1 MCDGDRSNDEAS
13 ELTRRRFIQFS
24 SLAGT
29 SVLAGVGILSGAE
42 HALAAPSLE
51 LAKGPDP
58 KECGKIGDSDSLW
71 RLSQKCHSNNSCR
84 QNHADYVVMGG
95 TKSKKKYA
103 NYILVPTQRISGI
116 ECSWICGSSAPNYW
130 SAANYYATKPPTVVP
145 APVGL
150 GINSKQ
156 ARGFNQLHIHMA
168 RARWESWHDL
178 AAQDNLAART
188 VANWANSRVSIR
200 GLSQN
205 LGIIPHTYR
214 VLIWPGFHH
223 DNLFAMLRT
232 MLRHSLGHGGTTA
245 KAQARMQYQTLIVI
259 PRPAGG
265 YYIVNS
271 EKGVK
276 DPNNPKLLG
285 TDTCDPLLLMH
296 P

>member
-1 MCDGDRSNDEAS
+1 MRDSDRANDEAS

-24 SLAGT
+24 GLAGT

-42 HALAAPSLE
+42 HALASPSSG

-58 KECGKIGDSDSLW
+58 KECGSPQSHDSLW
-71 RLSQKCHSNNSCR
+71 RLSQKCHSTNTCW

-95 TKSKKKYA
+95 TKSKKKYV
-103 NYILVPTQRISGI
+103 NFILVPTQRISGI

-130 SAANYYATKPPTVVP
+130 SAADYYATKPPTVVP

-168 RARWESWHDL
+168 RARLEAQHDL

-188 VANWANSRVSIR
+188 VAHWADSRVSIR

-214 VLIWPGFHH
+214 VLVWKGFHH
-223 DNLFAMLRT
+223 DNLFAMLRD
-232 MLRHSLGHGGTTA
+232 MLRRSLGHGGTTA

-259 PRPAGG
+259 PRAAGG
-265 YYIVNS
+265 YYIINS
-271 EKGVK
+271 EKGLK
-276 DPNNPKLLG
+276 DLSNPQLSG

>member
-1 MCDGDRSNDEAS
+1 MRDGDRSNDEAS

-29 SVLAGVGILSGAE
+29 TVLAGAGVLSGAG
-42 HALAAPSLE
+42 HALAASSSA
-51 LAKGPDP
+51 LATGPDP
-58 KECGKIGDSDSLW
+58 KECGKTSDSDSLW
-71 RLSQKCHSNNSCR
+71 QRSQKCHSNNTCR

-95 TKSKKKYA
+95 AKSKKNYV
-103 NYILVPTQRISGI
+103 NYILVPTERIYGI

-130 SAANYYATKPPTVVP
+130 NAADYYATQPPTVVP
-145 APVGL
+145 TPVGL

-156 ARGFNQLHIHMA
+156 ARDFNQLHIHMA

-178 AAQDNLAART
+178 AAQDNLAATT
-188 VANWANSRVSIR
+188 VAKWADSRVSIR

-214 VLIWPGFHH
+214 VLIWPGFTH

-232 MLRHSLGHGGTTA
+232 MLRHALGHGATTA
-245 KAQARMQYQTLIVI
+245 QAQAIMQYQTLIVI

-271 EKGVK
+271 EKVLK
-276 DPNNPKLLG
+276 DPNTPKLVG

>member
-1 MCDGDRSNDEAS
+1 MRESDRANDEAS

-29 SVLAGVGILSGAE
+29 TILTGAGILTGAE
-42 HALAAPSLE
+42 HALAAASSTC
-51 LAKGPDP
+51 AKGPDP
-58 KECGKIGDSDSLW
+58 KKCGKTTDSDSLW
-71 RLSQKCHSNNSCR
+71 QHMQKCHSNNTCL

-95 TKSKKKYA
+95 AKSKKKYV
-103 NYILVPTQRISGI
+103 NYILVPTERVNGI
-116 ECSWICGSSAPNYW
+116 ECPWICDNSAPNYW
-130 SAANYYATKPPTVVP
+130 SAADYYATQPPTVVP
-145 APVGL
+145 TPVGL

-156 ARGFNQLHIHMA
+156 ARDFDQLHIHMA
-168 RARWESWHDL
+168 QARWESWHDL

-188 VANWANSRVSIR
+188 VANWADSRVSVR
-200 GLSQN
+200 GFSET

-214 VLIWPGFHH
+214 VLIWPGFTH
-223 DNLFAMLRT
+223 DNLFAMLRS
-232 MLRHSLGHGGTTA
+232 MLVRALGHGATTA
-245 KAQARMQYQTLIVI
+245 KAQAIMQYQTLIVI

-271 EKGVK
+271 EKAVR
-276 DPNNPKLLG
+276 DPNNPKLVG